1 MVRYTDHSK
10 DLPKIKKAIKIYL
23 ASDKSQDVCAEEN
36 DIKLSVFRYYY
47 HNAKFMEALKEEINS
62 NKKDKE
68 KKTQQDP
75 EELMREIFFKKSN
88 NSDNINITKKS
99 KETSTTKKI
108 KSLSEKSTED
118 LYPRPPSVSRTAS
131 TQRSNSANKF
141 TRKDSNI
148 DINNFITK
156 PTSLPV

>member
-1 MVRYTDHSK
+1 MVRYEDHSK

-36 DIKLSVFRYYY
+36 NIKLSVFRYYY
-47 HNAKFMEALKEEINS
+47 HNAKFMEVLKEEINS

-68 KKTQQDP
+68 KKPQQDP
-75 EELMREIFFKKSN
+75 EELMREIFSKN
-88 NSDNINITKKS
+88 NNNNDKNKRTP
-99 KETSTTKKI
+99 KETSSSVKKI
-108 KSLSEKSTED
+108 KTLSEKSTED
-118 LYPRPPSVSRTAS
+118 LYQRPPSVPRAVS

-141 TRKDSNI
+141 TKRDSNI

-156 PTSLPV
+156 PTSLHID